1 MKNNLIKLLTS
12 DTFKITAWFIL
23 SIILIGLVENPQDYI
38 SLN

>member
-1 MKNNLIKLLTS
+1 MINFIIEHQETIKIVT
-12 DTFKITAWFIL
+12 WFIL

>member
-1 MKNNLIKLLTS
+1 MNKLLQIITS

>member
-1 MKNNLIKLLTS
+1 MLNNLIKLLTS
-12 DTFKITAWFIL
+12 EQFKIIAWFIL

>member
-1 MKNNLIKLLTS
+1 MNKLLQIITS

-23 SIILIGLVENPQDYI
+23 SIILIGLIENPQDYI

>member
-1 MKNNLIKLLTS
+1 MINFIIKHL
-12 DTFKITAWFIL
+12 DIIKIVTWFTL